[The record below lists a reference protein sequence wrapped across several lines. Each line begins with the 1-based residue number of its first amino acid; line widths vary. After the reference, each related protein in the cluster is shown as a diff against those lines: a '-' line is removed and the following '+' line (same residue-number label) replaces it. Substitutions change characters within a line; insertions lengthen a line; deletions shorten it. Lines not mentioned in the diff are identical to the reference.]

1 MQKQKRSVCILLIVG
16 IVGLLASGGYV
27 RGSSAPISTSHGR
40 SEVSTVHIEALMPEY
55 HTEHEEA
62 YLCTSV
68 LLPDD
73 PLKLVGVEPLSKQEV
88 VHHMLLFG
96 EFQATYKNTDF
107 NPYSSCSLPS
117 RWLLHTFVNT
127 TISDGAG
134 CAKPASSEKVWDCHT
149 HSVCAEAGSHV
160 LYGWAKNAEAMHL
173 PPGVGFRVGQGTGTR
188 HLVLQARIVP
198 SRMY

>member
-1 MQKQKRSVCILLIVG
+1 MQKQKRSVCILLNVS
-16 IVGLLASGGYV
+16 IVGLLASGSYV
-27 RGSSAPISTSHGR
+27 RGSSAPISASHGS

-96 EFQATYKNTDF
+96 EFQPTYKYADTSA
-107 NPYSSCSLPS
+107 YSPCFSPCTLDSACL
-117 RWLLHTFVNT
+117 
-127 TISDGAG
+127 
-134 CAKPASSEKVWDCHT
+134 CQ
-149 HSVCAEAGSHV
+149 
-160 LYGWAKNAEAMHL
+160 Y
-173 PPGVGFRVGQGTGTR
+173 
-188 HLVLQARIVP
+188 
-198 SRMY
+198 